1 MRMDLFKKN
10 IELVDPETGEIVG
23 QTPFLTRRKANLYG
37 EYVMARQEGFLRLAK
52 EQDLTG
58 ADRRVLDV
66 YFGNLDFENFIQIS
80 QQAIADYLNM
90 KKQHVYRS
98 TKKLVEKGILI
109 EGTKVGKHNTYRLN
123 PFYGWKG
130 KSDKEFH
137 KFYEEHAKQTQG

>member
-37 EYVMARQEGFLRLAK
+37 EYVMARQEGFLRLSK
-52 EQDLTG
+52 EKDLTG
-58 ADRRVLDV
+58 ADYRVLNV
-66 YFGNLDFENFIQIS
+66 YFGNLDFENYIQIS
-80 QQAIADYLNM
+80 QQAIADYLEM
-90 KKQHVYRS
+90 KKEHVSRS
-98 TKKLVEKGILI
+98 TKKLVAKGILI
-109 EGTKVGKHNTYRLN
+109 EGTKVGRHNTYRLN